1 MAHELQLAITRTF
14 NGIQF
19 DCYRDES
26 CDDDFFATREQIGL
40 LLEYSEPDKA
50 IRNIH
55 SRNKERLDK
64 FSTGLKLRRVE
75 GSRTVTREMTVYSF
89 KGLLEVCRY
98 SNQPKA
104 NDVMDFLWNVADEI
118 RRTGSYGVNRVNR
131 TDLVPTEHTAQL
143 EMKKRELDIKGA
155 EILKAMLDAPAFP
168 LTDESKAV
176 IGHEI
181 VKLIT
186 GKEMIM
192 MLPAVTEQWYSA
204 TDIGQKV
211 GLSPSK
217 VGSIANQNGLKPPV
231 GESNEYG
238 RWIYSKSRYSNKE
251 VPTFVYNERG
261 LKWFMEYAVQNSDE
275 RD

>member
-1 MAHELQLAITRTF
+1 M
-14 NGIQF
+14 
-19 DCYRDES
+19 
-26 CDDDFFATREQIGL
+26 
-40 LLEYSEPDKA
+40 
-50 IRNIH
+50 
-55 SRNKERLDK
+55 
-64 FSTGLKLRRVE
+64 
-75 GSRTVTREMTVYSF
+75 TREMTVYSF

-238 RWIYSKSRYSNKE
+238 RWIYSKSRYSNK
-251 VPTFVYNERG
+251 
-261 LKWFMEYAVQNSDE
+261 MEYAVQNSDE

>member
-1 MAHELQLAITRTF
+1 
-14 NGIQF
+14 
-19 DCYRDES
+19 
-26 CDDDFFATREQIGL
+26 
-40 LLEYSEPDKA
+40 
-50 IRNIH
+50 
-55 SRNKERLDK
+55 
-64 FSTGLKLRRVE
+64 
-75 GSRTVTREMTVYSF
+75 MTVYSF

-104 NDVMDFLWNVADEI
+104 NDVMDFLWNIADEI
-118 RRTGSYGVNRVNR
+118 RKTGSYGVNK
-131 TDLVPTEHTAQL
+131 TDLMPTEHTAQL

-155 EILKAMLDAPAFP
+155 EILKAMLDAPAFL

-261 LKWFMEYAVQNSDE
+261 LKWFTEYMAQNSDE
-275 RD
+275 LG